1 MSGGDYVWGGSPYPN
16 KNCYGL
22 ARLYIIE
29 FKRMVP
35 KDFQEK
41 ENGPA
46 EKGRNSKV
54 INIWVFRFKVSTN
67 KTGGTVWA
75 FHFCNFIAVAIL

>member
-1 MSGGDYVWGGSPYPN
+1 MSDGDYVWGGSPYPD

-29 FKRMVP
+29 FKKNDAKR
-35 KDFQEK
+35 FLEK

-46 EKGRNSKV
+46 EKRRNSKV
-54 INIWVFRFKVSTN
+54 IKIWVLKFKVSTN
-67 KTGGTVWA
+67 KTGGTVWP
-75 FHFCNFIAVAIL
+75 FYFCNLIAVAIL